1 MEQKG
6 KGGKVGGER
15 GEGEMW
21 KAEDSMKAENYS
33 VNSIMMV

>member
-6 KGGKVGGER
+6 KEGK
-15 GEGEMW
+15 GEMW

-33 VNSIMMV
+33 LNSIMMV